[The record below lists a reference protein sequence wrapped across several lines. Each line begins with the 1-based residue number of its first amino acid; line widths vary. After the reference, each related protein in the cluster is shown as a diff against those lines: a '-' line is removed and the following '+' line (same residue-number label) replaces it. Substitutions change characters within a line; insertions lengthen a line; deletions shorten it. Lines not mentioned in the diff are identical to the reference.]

1 MKKIFCIVGII
12 VGVVMII
19 MGFSVHGI
27 QDVPNYY
34 TPEAFSFGA
43 DYYTDQYE
51 ATRDTALN
59 VAYLGYDIQDYF
71 NYGIATLGKFFAMLG
86 AVVVCFFGY
95 KLGGALEESKSAAAV
110 SGGSGVGV
118 AGAAK
123 AESEEVKEAPA
134 MIPER
139 VEEKAE
145 AEVAEVE
152 TEVAET
158 AVEAEEA
165 AAEEAAE
172 EVEPVAEEIAE
183 AVEEPATEEEEAEAV
198 FVGAVNDDA
207 VLIDEEPK
215 GE

>member
-71 NYGIATLGKFFAMLG
+71 NYGIATLGKFFALLG

-95 KLGGALEESKSAAAV
+95 KLGGAMEGSKVTAAV

-118 AGAAK
+118 AGTAK
-123 AESEEVKEAPA
+123 AEAEEVKEEPA

-152 TEVAET
+152 PEVAET
-158 AVEAEEA
+158 AAEAEEV

-183 AVEEPATEEEEAEAV
+183 AVEEPAAEAEEAEAV

-207 VLIDEEPK
+207 VLFDEEPK
-215 GE
+215 TE

>member
-12 VGVVMII
+12 VGVIMII

-27 QDVPNYY
+27 QETTNYY
-34 TPEAFSFGA
+34 LPDAFSFGA

-51 ATRDTALN
+51 ATRDAALN

-71 NYGIATLGKFFAMLG
+71 NYGIATLGKFFALLG

-95 KLGGALEESKSAAAV
+95 KLGGALEESKSTAAV

-118 AGAAK
+118 AGTAK
-123 AESEEVKEAPA
+123 AEAEEVKEEPA

-152 TEVAET
+152 TEVVET
-158 AVEAEEA
+158 AVEVEETVVEEVAEA
-165 AAEEAAE
+165 
-172 EVEPVAEEIAE
+172 VEPVAEEIVE
-183 AVEEPATEEEEAEAV
+183 KVEEPVAEAEETEAV

-207 VLIDEEPK
+207 VLFDEEPK

>member
-71 NYGIATLGKFFAMLG
+71 NYGIATLGKFFGLLG

-95 KLGGALEESKSAAAV
+95 KLGGALEESKVTAAV

-118 AGAAK
+118 AGTAK

-145 AEVAEVE
+145 AVE
-152 TEVAET
+152 HEVAET
-158 AVEAEEA
+158 AAEAEEV
-165 AAEEAAE
+165 AAEETAE
-172 EVEPVAEEIAE
+172 VVEPVAEEIAE
-183 AVEEPATEEEEAEAV
+183 AVEEPAAEAV

>member
-12 VGVVMII
+12 VGVIMII

-27 QDVPNYY
+27 QETTNYY
-34 TPEAFSFGA
+34 LPDAFSFGA

-59 VAYLGYDIQDYF
+59 IAYLGYDIQDYF
-71 NYGIATLGKFFAMLG
+71 NYGIATLGKFFGLLG

-95 KLGGALEESKSAAAV
+95 KLGGALEESKVTAAV

-123 AESEEVKEAPA
+123 AEPEEVKEAPA
-134 MIPER
+134 MIPES

-145 AEVAEVE
+145 AAAEEVE

-158 AVEAEEA
+158 AVEVEEA
-165 AAEEAAE
+165 AAKETVEV
-172 EVEPVAEEIAE
+172 VEPMAEEIVEKVEEKAAE
-183 AVEEPATEEEEAEAV
+183 AEETEAV

-207 VLIDEEPK
+207 VLFDEESK
-215 GE
+215 SE